1 MLALFHL
8 LPSNSFSWKEWKNVE
23 RLLTNFTYFI
33 DLIWHQFK
41 VSLYSDSLNIYWC
54 QHKGDNDD
62 DGDGDDGNDDDDD
75 DDADD
80 GSGEC
85 VMAACVWPAL

>member
-1 MLALFHL
+1 M
-8 LPSNSFSWKEWKNVE
+8 EEKNVE

-41 VSLYSDSLNIYWC
+41 VSLYSGSLNIYWC

-62 DGDGDDGNDDDDD
+62 D
-75 DDADD
+75 DAADEDAHD

-85 VMAACVWPAL
+85 VMIVVTMVARMAEGNED